1 MTTKGPLRKQVI
13 IPMSKENIGTFM
25 INLSLHVANINRQLH
40 NVKSEVLVD
49 YIQADSLEIT
59 IIMSKVS

>member
-1 MTTKGPLRKQVI
+1 
-13 IPMSKENIGTFM
+13 MSKENIGTFM